1 MRATEYIDYITRKD
15 VHLGKNVKPEE
26 YTHITIK
33 MIHKRQRYQY
43 QLQRRK
49 DERLK
54 RKLTEN
60 S

>member
-1 MRATEYIDYITRKD
+1 MRVSEYIDYITRKD